1 MQSWGLIA
9 LAVALFL
16 ACLVSY
22 PLFVGVSNYS
32 ANYCFISVHTVGH
45 AALSYMSHLLLVAA
59 KTNSPSHFYPNKSG
73 RRQKT
78 ESDDSGSKLSVFKGR
93 EAKLN
98 RAILL
103 VLFQNG
109 PLVVYDI
116 TKEVKKRKGFRFT
129 KYTNVNRRVRAL
141 TQQGYLESVGSRD
154 TQSGSQGTLYQP
166 TIRAKVAFYLNEI
179 SPDQFIKEA
188 TDEALTTELAALALF
203 LEKANLQE

>member
-1 MQSWGLIA
+1 MRRRGVIA

-22 PLFVGVSNYS
+22 SLSVGNFSSSNYRFVS
-32 ANYCFISVHTVGH
+32 LQAFGH
-45 AALSYMSHLLLVAA
+45 AALGYVSHLLFLAA
-59 KTNSPSHFYPNKSG
+59 KINSPSHFYPND
-73 RRQKT
+73 RRQK
-78 ESDDSGSKLSVFKGR
+78 EDNNGGSSKLSVFKGR

-98 RAILL
+98 RAVLL

-116 TKEVKKRKGFRFT
+116 TREVKKRKGFKFT

-141 TQQGYLESVGSRD
+141 MQQGYLESVGSRD

-166 TIRAKVAFYLNEI
+166 TMRAKVAFYMSVI

-203 LEKANLQE
+203 LEKTNLQE